1 MPTERA
7 DWVDRLLEKAP
18 EWEPPAG
25 FSMRV
30 IAAARETTPPL
41 SEMPRAVRRHR
52 LLLGNWW
59 RDAVFS
65 ALRGR
70 VESTAWVL
78 RQYLSLIGR

>member
-1 MPTERA
+1 MPVERA
-7 DWVDRLLEKAP
+7 DWLDRLLEHAP

-41 SEMPRAVRRHR
+41 SEMPRKERRHR

-59 RDAVFS
+59 LH
-65 ALRGR
+65 ALANVLRYR

-78 RQYLSLIGR
+78 RQYLSLIGL